1 MTLRSGLAFLLLAM
15 WLGGA
20 TVVATS
26 VAPAAF
32 AVLPSRAL
40 AGALVGRVL
49 PHVFYAGMLVGIV
62 AAALAWTDRAAPHTG
77 ARAAAALGTFAACAV
92 AQWIIAPR
100 IEKVRAAIGPSVEA
114 LATTDP
120 LRMQFGR
127 LHGLSVLT
135 MGVGMV
141 AAVVAIVYTLLA
153 TRARP

>member
-1 MTLRSGLAFLLLAM
+1 MTLRSSIAVVLLAM

-49 PHVFYAGMLVGIV
+49 PQLFVAGMLIGVV
-62 AAALAWTDRAAPHTG
+62 AALLSWLDRGTPFAMT
-77 ARAAAALGTFAACAV
+77 RTVAALGTVAACAV
-92 AQWIIAPR
+92 AQWVVGPR
-100 IEKVRAAIGPSVEA
+100 IARLREVIGPSVEA
-114 LATTDP
+114 LATNHP
-120 LRMQFGR
+120 LRVEFGR
-127 LHGLSVLT
+127 LHGLSVLA

-141 AAVVAIVYTLLA
+141 AAAVAIVSSLA
-153 TRARP
+153 ALRSRG